1 MAARGVATSAPTR
14 ARAGAAGIV
23 FHPLTGGRWG
33 DLERLFGER
42 GACGGCWCMWAR
54 LPRAEFQAGVG
65 APNKRALRRLVAAG
79 KPPGILAY
87 VKGEPAGWC
96 AVGPRA
102 GFRRLEASRILKPVD
117 ERPVWSIVCLFI
129 ARPFRRRGL
138 SVRLLEEAARFAA
151 SRGATLVEGYP
162 TDARAKQADAFVWT
176 GLASAFER
184 AGFAE
189 VARRSRTRPI
199 MRRAVRRPGAG
210 AAARR
215 APAARAPR
223 LTPRAVARRESATRA
238 RSAARG

>member
-1 MAARGVATSAPTR
+1 MGARGVAKPAPARGR
-14 ARAGAAGIV
+14 ARPAAIE
-23 FHPLTGGRWG
+23 FHPLTPERWP

-54 LPRAEFQAGVG
+54 LTRAEFRAGVG
-65 APNKRALRRLVAAG
+65 APNKRALRRIVAAG
-79 KPPGILAY
+79 EPPGVLAY
-87 VKGEPAGWC
+87 VNGEPAGWC

-102 GFRRLEASRILKPVD
+102 GYRRLEASRILQPVD
-117 ERPVWSIVCLFI
+117 ERPVWSIVCFFV
-129 ARPFRRRGL
+129 ARPFRRQGL
-138 SVRLLEEAARFAA
+138 SVRLLDAAARHAA

-199 MRRAVRRPGAG
+199 MRRAVRRTGAG

-215 APAARAPR
+215 
-223 LTPRAVARRESATRA
+223 TPATRA